1 MCVFANQIYRGY
13 EAYYTNDKNKIK
25 EAIGYLKQALK
36 EKGFCESYRKTGVK
50 KVSLDK
56 TVFLMYAI
64 EMMINISRGY
74 NVIGEFDKALENELD
89 IAYIYDLLNKQG
101 ICFYSQEFQFNTIYG
116 TTLLRLGNI
125 KEANDIL
132 TKALNNVENVSSD
145 IDLVAAYVAKAEV
158 NIKLGNYEKAIED
171 CDKALK
177 LKNLYSNYYL
187 LEKCKSLYF
196 RIVANYKLNLPNKCK
211 KDFYEFSLEA
221 KKLRPSK
228 ILCKGKR

>member
-1 MCVFANQIYRGY
+1 M
-13 EAYYTNDKNKIK
+13 E
-25 EAIGYLKQALK
+25 
-36 EKGFCESYRKTGVK
+36 
-50 KVSLDK
+50 
-56 TVFLMYAI
+56 
-64 EMMINISRGY
+64 
-74 NVIGEFDKALENELD
+74 
-89 IAYIYDLLNKQG
+89 
-101 ICFYSQEFQFNTIYG
+101 

-196 RIVANYKLNLPNKCK
+196 RIVANYKLNLSNKCK

-221 KKLRPSK
+221 KKLLKNLKGIK
-228 ILCKGKR
+228 IDDRFLFNSNDGHFDNIDDSIQEFKHFLSNFTNLDIVL